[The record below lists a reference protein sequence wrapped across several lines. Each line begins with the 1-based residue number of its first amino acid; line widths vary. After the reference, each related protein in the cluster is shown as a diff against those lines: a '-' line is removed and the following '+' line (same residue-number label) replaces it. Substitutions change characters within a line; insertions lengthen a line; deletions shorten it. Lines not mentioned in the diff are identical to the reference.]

1 MLAFFCTSKQEEFT
15 VILHF
20 RPLFALLLCILNF
33 VCALLTTLENFF
45 VIYALW
51 KASSITFSLRKLF
64 LSLAFTDLAVGLCVQ
79 PMLAAIMVLLLAR
92 AARENYNFDF
102 VCPSILTVNAFFAYA
117 LLAASFFTIA
127 AIALDRFIA
136 VTLHLRYQELV
147 TDTGVNIAIVI
158 IWFTSGLAS
167 FALIAI
173 SSNNYLSSVVIQI
186 LGLSVLT
193 VAYFRIYRIVR
204 HHQNQIQNQHQIQN
218 GQAMGILR
226 EKKSALNA
234 LYVYIISL
242 ICYLPN
248 IFASILLTVD
258 NSEKSF
264 LLVYYSATFL
274 LLVNSALNP
283 LVYSWRY
290 REIRTIVK
298 STVMKVFRISNYVA

>member
-79 PMLAAIMVLLLAR
+79 PMLAAIMVLYLAR

-147 TDTGVNIAIVI
+147 TDKGVNIA
-158 IWFTSGLAS
+158 SGLAS
-167 FALIAI
+167 FALIAT

-193 VAYFRIYRIVR
+193 VAYFRIYGIVR

-234 LYVYIISL
+234 FYVYIISL

-298 STVMKVFRISNYVA
+298 STVMKVFRIGNHVA